1 MISVFS
7 FCMDLSVIICTHD
20 PRENYLTRV
29 LNGLKSQTLPASEWE
44 LLLVDNASASPVSAR
59 IDLSWHP
66 LARTICEAQLGLPHA
81 RLRGIRESNGQI
93 LVFIDDDNVLC
104 PDYLAVA
111 LQTMRKNALL
121 GVLGAGRILPEFE
134 APPTAEVIPFLNSL
148 ALRDEPRAHYS
159 NETTHHTPALPYGGG
174 LCVLRKF
181 AQSYVDSCRIRTVAT
196 SLGRSGEDLLSG
208 EDIDLALHACREGY
222 LAGVIPELQLTHLIP
237 SSRVDP
243 NYLVRLAAGHAV
255 ANYHLA
261 RLWGWNSGDMQNPIL
276 KRLRYWKSKA
286 KLKGLARRIFTAIN
300 QGTEQARRQWQENSA
315 SQCRV
320 D

>member
-1 MISVFS
+1 MPDI
-7 FCMDLSVIICTHD
+7 SVIICTHN
-20 PRENYLTRV
+20 PRLDYLRRV
-29 LNGLKSQTLPASEWE
+29 LDALKAQTLPVEQWE
-44 LLLVDNASASPVSAR
+44 LLLIDNASKEKLSDAW
-59 IDLSWHP
+59 DLSWHP
-66 LARTICEAQLGLPHA
+66 CARHIREDELGLTPA
-81 RLRGIRESNGQI
+81 RLRGIRESNGQL

-111 LQTMRKNALL
+111 LQAMRKNALL

-181 AQSYVDSCRIRTVAT
+181 AQSYLDSCRIRTVAT
-196 SLGRSGEDLLSG
+196 SLDRSGEDLLSG
-208 EDIDLALHACREGY
+208 GDIDLALHACREGY

>member
-1 MISVFS
+1 MPDI
-7 FCMDLSVIICTHD
+7 SVIICTHN
-20 PRENYLTRV
+20 PRLDYLRRV
-29 LNGLKSQTLPASEWE
+29 LDALKAQTLPVEQWE
-44 LLLVDNASASPVSAR
+44 LLLIDNASKEKLSDAW
-59 IDLSWHP
+59 DLSWHP
-66 LARTICEAQLGLPHA
+66 CARHIREDELGLTPA
-81 RLRGIRESNGQI
+81 RLRGIRESNGQL

-111 LQTMRKNALL
+111 LQAMRKNALL

-181 AQSYVDSCRIRTVAT
+181 AQSYLDSCRIRTVAT
-196 SLGRSGEDLLSG
+196 SLDRSGEDLLSG
-208 EDIDLALHACREGY
+208 GDIDLALHACREGY

-237 SSRVDP
+237 SSRLDP

-276 KRLRYWKSKA
+276 KRLRYWKTKA

>member
-1 MISVFS
+1 MPDI
-7 FCMDLSVIICTHD
+7 SVIICTHN
-20 PRENYLTRV
+20 PRLDYLRRV
-29 LNGLKSQTLPASEWE
+29 LDALKAQTLPVEQWE
-44 LLLVDNASASPVSAR
+44 LLLIDNASKEKLSDAW
-59 IDLSWHP
+59 DLSWHP
-66 LARTICEAQLGLPHA
+66 CARHIREDELGLTPA
-81 RLRGIRESNGQI
+81 RLRGIRESNGQL

-134 APPTAEVIPFLNSL
+134 APPAAEVIPFLNSL

-181 AQSYVDSCRIRTVAT
+181 AQSYLDSCRIRTVAT
-196 SLGRSGEDLLSG
+196 SLDRSGEDLLSG
-208 EDIDLALHACREGY
+208 GDIDLALHACREGY

-237 SSRVDP
+237 SSRLDP

-276 KRLRYWKSKA
+276 KRLRYWKTKA

>member
-1 MISVFS
+1 MPDI
-7 FCMDLSVIICTHD
+7 SVIICTHN
-20 PRENYLTRV
+20 PRLDYLRRV
-29 LNGLKSQTLPASEWE
+29 LDALKAQTLPVEQWE
-44 LLLVDNASASPVSAR
+44 LLLIDNASKEKLSDAW
-59 IDLSWHP
+59 DLSWHP
-66 LARTICEAQLGLPHA
+66 CARHIREDELGLTPA
-81 RLRGIRESNGQI
+81 RLRGIRESNGQL

-111 LQTMRKNALL
+111 LQAMRKNALL

-181 AQSYVDSCRIRTVAT
+181 AQSYLDSCRIRTVAT
-196 SLGRSGEDLLSG
+196 SLDRSGEDLLSG
-208 EDIDLALHACREGY
+208 GDIDLA
-222 LAGVIPELQLTHLIP
+222 LQLTHLIP

-276 KRLRYWKSKA
+276 KRLRYWKTKA